1 VTPSPTAAISLGKWP
16 LIDAARP
23 LLLAVVI
30 MSAAELESL
39 FRLYRHHV
47 LRRASAILGD
57 GEAAKDVM
65 QEVFTRALNARAE
78 LPTAATS
85 MGWLYRITT
94 NLCLTGLRDGKRRKR
109 LLDRSAPRRR
119 LASDPIADNVLTVR
133 ALLRD
138 VPDELRRIAIY
149 YFVDEMSQDEI
160 SALTGIPRRTVSYRI
175 EQFLSHTQGIVTR
188 EANC

>member
-1 VTPSPTAAISLGKWP
+1 LLIAAL
-16 LIDAARP
+16 
-23 LLLAVVI
+23 I

-94 NLCLTGLRDGKRRKR
+94 NLCLSGLRDSKRRKR
-109 LLDRSAPRRR
+109 LLDRSAPRG
-119 LASDPIADNVLTVR
+119 ASATNPIVETMLTVR
-133 ALLRD
+133 ALIRD
-138 VPDELRRIAIY
+138 VPEDLQEIAIY

-160 SALTGIPRRTVSYRI
+160 AALTGIPRRTISYRI
-175 EQFLSHTQGIVTR
+175 EQFRTRTYAIVSR
-188 EANC
+188 EAAA